1 MSTKESSHIEALKA
15 VARALDDLADA
26 KYAVA
31 ESFSL
36 DRMSYED
43 YDARNHRTAVDEHA
57 GVCQSALL
65 VYTMIDEARRS
76 AA

>member
-1 MSTKESSHIEALKA
+1 MSNRKPSHIEALKA

-36 DRMSYED
+36 DRMGSED
-43 YDARNHRTAVDEHA
+43 YDARKHRTAVDEHT